1 MTSAIV
7 NKRYISRQFLSLTT
21 STNII
26 IDPFSKIKTVDSR
39 SFLIKIGPLLLKV
52 IFVDDQISLLGCFL
66 NLNNLWD
73 TDLVIFLFIRIS

>member
-21 STNII
+21 NTNII
-26 IDPFSKIKTVDSR
+26 IHDFSKIKTVNSR

-73 TDLVIFLFIRIS
+73 TDLEIFLFIRIS